1 MGMSSHLFIGYR
13 HVSVLKWKENI
24 TGEFL
29 FFNLLL
35 NFIILFARDLRCH
48 NSLRKANI
56 SLILNVHV
64 INKLFQDNELL
75 LTWAFNSLFLT
86 FKMLYLK
93 RDNFLLLKPILKK
106 WHNMYKMNKCRE
118 PKRTCGYHHRYFR
131 EKTKNRGTCVSQE
144 IEWNLLWEVSYLW
157 EMSQLS
163 HESTEVSLGSE
174 VIRWRE
180 KEVTLGESNNLRVSI
195 WNGCAKLHWVSL
207 HRA

>member
-29 FFNLLL
+29 FFDLLL

-48 NSLRKANI
+48 NSLRKTNI
-56 SLILNVHV
+56 SLILNAHV

-93 RDNFLLLKPILKK
+93 MDNFLLLKPILKK
-106 WHNMYKMNKCRE
+106 WHNMYKMNKCRD

-131 EKTKNRGTCVSQE
+131 GKTKNRGTCVSQE
-144 IEWNLLWEVSYLW
+144 RVEFTMRSFL
-157 EMSQLS
+157 SQ
-163 HESTEVSLGSE
+163 
-174 VIRWRE
+174 R
-180 KEVTLGESNNLRVSI
+180 
-195 WNGCAKLHWVSL
+195 WVSFPM
-207 HRA
+207 RALKCLWAQRWLDGGRKK